1 MLIWMCLQ
9 VCKCG
14 WINLTLTWMCF
25 NYTYLCGCNNYGYV
39 SVNVDMSVCLSGSV
53 CQHGLCACVNMDVYV
68 NVNV

>member
-1 MLIWMCLQ
+1 
-9 VCKCG
+9 
-14 WINLTLTWMCF
+14 MCF